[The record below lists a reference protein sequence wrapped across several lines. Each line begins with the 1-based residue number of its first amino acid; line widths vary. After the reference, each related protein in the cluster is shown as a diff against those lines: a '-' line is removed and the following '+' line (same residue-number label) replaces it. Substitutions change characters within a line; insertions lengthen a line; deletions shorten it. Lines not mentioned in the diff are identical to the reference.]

1 MKKYWVIIFLVIANL
16 FWGGHYVF
24 GKYVVA
30 EMDPLQ
36 ITFTRWIIAVVLLF
50 PIAQIIERP
59 DWKKVWRQWKLLLPT
74 AAFGI
79 IGYNFFLYTALEY
92 TTSVDAALINSL
104 NPALI
109 VLFSVIFLREKL
121 GLINIGGLFI
131 SLLGVLLIL
140 TKGHL
145 QQVFS
150 IHYNKGDLIM
160 LFVIF
165 NWTVYSILTRKMK
178 GIPPISA
185 TAVSVLIG
193 IILLIPFMI
202 FNGVHLPY
210 SEQAI
215 VGILYIGILPS
226 VGSFVFWNIAIQKI
240 GASRAGIYLNLITV
254 FTAIISAFLGQPI
267 TLIQLVGGLLVFL
280 GVYLSS
286 KKNQAVKVHEK
297 TSWEMQKTNSI

>member
-1 MKKYWVIIFLVIANL
+1 MKKYWVILFLVIANL

-36 ITFTRWIIAVVLLF
+36 ITFIRWIIAVVFLF

-59 DWKKVWRQWKLLLPT
+59 DWKKVWRKWKLLLAM

-79 IGYNFFLYTALEY
+79 IGYNFFLYTALQY
-92 TTSVDAALINSL
+92 TSSLDAALINSL

-109 VLFSVIFLREKL
+109 VLFSVIFLREKI
-121 GLINIGGLFI
+121 GPINIGGLLI

-140 TKGHL
+140 TKGQL
-145 QQVFS
+145 QQIFS
-150 IHYNKGDLIM
+150 IHYNQGDLIM

-165 NWTVYSILTRKMK
+165 NWTVYSILARKIK

-185 TAVSVLIG
+185 TAASVFIG

-202 FNGVHLPY
+202 FNGVHFPH

-240 GASRAGIYLNLITV
+240 GASRAGIYLNFITV

-286 KKNQAVKVHEK
+286 KKSRTIEVKPQ
-297 TSWEMQKTNSI
+297 TSWELRKTNSY